1 MNSSYRQ
8 PEQPSHRRLTREGGN
23 SQILP
28 QISLRT
34 KLLVGFSV
42 VFTLVFAGTFFWF
55 YAFATERTLSYLRTE
70 MRSTLQGAAEGVDVD
85 ELLALYAEGDRNAAG
100 FSDDPRYER
109 VLDWFD
115 QVHRIQP
122 RAWLYTYVVG
132 RSEQNRRYGPSA
144 VQPGEL
150 EIIYLVDL
158 WAAYDPTHSSYFL
171 ESDRAGAAAHE
182 VLRERR
188 LVEEPEIY
196 TDRWGSWLSA
206 AMPLFDE
213 EGNVAAV
220 LGLDIEADRILEVQ
234 QAIRDRVLIAFLIAY
249 GVLGVLLYLLS
260 GILTKHLDEL
270 TRSAK
275 HIGSGDYD
283 LNISFAHQEPFP
295 DELTILA
302 QVLECMVDSIRTR
315 EEQIKES
322 QRIEYETRLALAEE
336 RELNDLKSRFV
347 SMVSHEL
354 RTPLTVIRTSIELL
368 EKYGH
373 LASEEKRKDYYTR
386 CHTAINNMTQLLEDV
401 LTINRAEAGRLE
413 FKPTPIHLS
422 RFCQD
427 LIEEATA
434 NSSDLTHSIQFH
446 SQGECNTVRV
456 DPVLLRSIL
465 LNLLSNALKYSPV
478 HQPIEFT
485 LNCSEDVATFVI
497 QDHGIGIPTTD
508 QPHIF
513 DLFYRAG
520 NVSTIRGT
528 GLGLAIVRQCVEL
541 HQGKITV
548 HSQEEK
554 GTWFT
559 VLLPISLS

>member
-1 MNSSYRQ
+1 VNSPYRHS
-8 PEQPSHRRLTREGGN
+8 EQSFHHRFTREGGN
-23 SQILP
+23 SQLLP

-34 KLLVGFSV
+34 KLLVGFSIA
-42 VFTLVFAGTFFWF
+42 FTLVFAGTFFWF
-55 YAFATERTLSYLRTE
+55 YTFATERTLSYLRTE
-70 MRSTLQGAAEGVDVD
+70 MRSTLQGTAEGIDVD
-85 ELLALYAEGDRNAAG
+85 ELLALYREGDRNAAG
-100 FSDDPRYER
+100 FSDDPRYNR
-109 VLDWFD
+109 VLDWFI

-132 RSEQNRRYGPSA
+132 RSEQNRRYGSSA

-150 EIIYLVDL
+150 EMVYLVDL

-206 AMPLFDE
+206 AMPLLDE
-213 EGNVAAV
+213 AGNVVAV
-220 LGLDIEADRILEVQ
+220 LGLDIEADRVLEVQ
-234 QAIRDRVLIAFLIAY
+234 QAIRDRVFFAFVIAY
-249 GVLGVLLYLLS
+249 SILGVLLYLLS
-260 GILTKHLDEL
+260 GILTKHLGEL

-322 QRIEYETRLALAEE
+322 QQIEYETRLALAEE
-336 RELNDLKSRFV
+336 RELNELKSRFV

-354 RTPLTVIRTSIELL
+354 RTPLTVVRTSIELL

-373 LASEEKRKDYYTR
+373 LTSEEKRKDYYTR
-386 CHTAINNMTQLLEDV
+386 CHAAINNMTQLLEDV
-401 LTINRAEAGRLE
+401 LTINRADAGKLE
-413 FKPTPIHLS
+413 FQPTTIDVL

-427 LIEEATA
+427 LIEELTI
-434 NSSDLTHSIQFH
+434 SSGSSHPVQFDHSD
-446 SQGECNTVRV
+446 ECGVAKV

-465 LNLLSNALKYSPV
+465 LNLLSNAMKYSPAQ
-478 HQPIEFT
+478 QPIDFRLSCTENT
-485 LNCSEDVATFVI
+485 ATFEI
-497 QDHGIGIPTTD
+497 QDYGIGIPAAD
-508 QPHIF
+508 QPHLF
-513 DLFYRAG
+513 DLFYRAS
-520 NVSTIRGT
+520 NVSTIRGA

-548 HSQEEK
+548 YSQEGE
-554 GTWFT
+554 GTQFT
-559 VLLPISLS
+559 VVLPISLF